1 LINLIQFDL
10 KEEKQRNKEK
20 LLYVDIEN
28 FIKCF
33 ISNLKILIERPM
45 LYKCLYK
52 WREDSYDFKIYWNYI
67 IAHSNLNRWVLI
79 TIQTESIK

>member
-45 LYKCLYK
+45 LYKCLYTSEEK
-52 WREDSYDFKIYWNYI
+52 TRMILKFIEITLLLTVI
-67 IAHSNLNRWVLI
+67 LI
-79 TIQTESIK
+79 DGF